1 MKELPPSIQQMRERY
16 DALGVQGR
24 MAVWACGAAVLVF
37 TFFILGGKSP
47 EPAKPALKAATAKAV
62 VKKEEN
68 GYFLGE
74 DIDHKAYVGRLE
86 AQYYAVAEKNK
97 AMAQRLDEMTQKF
110 ADVLTSESKLAESLA
125 AVERGLGAVA
135 AKVTGTAPVPGQV
148 DALAAPAAALRN
160 YQLDVININPVKAA
174 AEGTVYLPAG
184 SFVRATLLTGVYA
197 PAEAGNPLPVL
208 VRLDEAFYGPNDA
221 RIPLAGAF
229 AIGKAVGELNS
240 ERALVQISTISS
252 VLPTGETFEHKGNI
266 GYLTDAAGQLGLK
279 GIVVRNTGGQMAMAF
294 MTGFM
299 GGASQAMADAQT
311 TASVSGFGRV
321 TRNVTG
327 SPLKNAGFQG
337 LAQSAAQMSKYYED
351 QLNKIVPAVKVEA
364 GVDVYLIILEG
375 VEIHGLK
382 KDSLRPADFV
392 D

>member
-1 MKELPPSIQQMRERY
+1 MVPLPLQQARERY
-16 DALGVQGR
+16 EALNTQGR
-24 MAVWACGAAVLVF
+24 AMVWASGAVVVVLGCYLLNVK
-37 TFFILGGKSP
+37 TP
-47 EPAKPALKAATAKAV
+47 EPAKPHVKPSTARAD
-62 VKKEEN
+62 VKKDAS

-86 AQYYAVAEKNK
+86 AQYYSVAEKNK
-97 AMAQRLDEMTQKF
+97 AMALRLDDLTGKLN
-110 ADVLTSESKLAESLA
+110 DVLKAEGRMAESLSA
-125 AVERGLGAVA
+125 LERGLGAVSTKLA
-135 AKVTGTAPVPGQV
+135 GPVPVAGQM
-148 DALAAPAAALRN
+148 DAQAVTAAAVRN
-160 YQLDVININPVKAA
+160 YQLDVININPVKAT

-197 PAEAGNPLPVL
+197 PAETGNPLPVL
-208 VRLDEAFYGPNDA
+208 IRLDEAFYGPNDA

-229 AIGKAVGELNS
+229 AIGKSTGELNS

-266 GYLTDAAGQLGLK
+266 GYLTDAGGQLGLK

-311 TASVSGFGRV
+311 TATVGGYGRV
-321 TRNVTG
+321 SRNVTG
-327 SPLKNAGFQG
+327 SPVKNAGFQG

-351 QLNKIVPAVKVEA
+351 QLGKIVPAVKVDA